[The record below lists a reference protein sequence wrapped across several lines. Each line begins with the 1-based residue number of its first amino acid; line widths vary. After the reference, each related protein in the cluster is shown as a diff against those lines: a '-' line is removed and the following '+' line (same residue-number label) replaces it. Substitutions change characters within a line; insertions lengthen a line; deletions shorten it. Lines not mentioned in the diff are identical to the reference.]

1 MKRILVL
8 GSGAQGST
16 VVRRLDLEPNV
27 EQIIVADYN
36 FASVEHL
43 CGMIKKGIAEQVDA
57 SSEEAIVALAKKY
70 DVEMIV
76 NALPLVFAKN
86 VLEAA
91 LKCKTHYQDFA
102 TGDNIVEDPNKERH
116 DNWLAGIEYE
126 YTHYREEFKKIGKL
140 AVIGTGSAPG
150 LMCVTAREAVK
161 YVDECDTIYMC
172 VYEGCESKRF
182 LPFWWSTEVAI
193 RDMNDDAYC
202 WINDEVV
209 RTPGFSHPF
218 TREWPEMGRPVTLY
232 DHSHDEP
239 VYVGLNSKE
248 FFKGCHNAFFKY
260 GGGGIEFAKP
270 LKEAGLISYEETD
283 FNGAKF
289 VPAKWVISKLPKA
302 PSTPEEVKEILD
314 EGLIEDAGAFVVEL
328 YGKKDGKP
336 VKVETHVM
344 APGCQEAYELT
355 GLSGEQYL
363 TGQSGF
369 LFTKLFVNGFMDQT
383 GLISS
388 DMLSDAQVDQYIK
401 YAEELKITMETTVSP
416 WWE

>member
-1 MKRILVL
+1 MERVLVL

-27 EQIIVADYN
+27 KQIIVADYN
-36 FASVEHL
+36 IDAVNHV
-43 CGMIKKGIAEQVDA
+43 CGMIKKGVPEQIDA

-70 DVEMIV
+70 DVELIV

-91 LKCKTHYQDFA
+91 LKVKCNYQDFA
-102 TGDNIVEDPNKERH
+102 TGDDIIEDPVPGRH

-126 YTHYREEFKKIGKL
+126 YTHYREEFKKIDKL
-140 AVIGTGSAPG
+140 AIIGTGSAPG

-161 YVDECDTIYMC
+161 YVDECETIYMC
-172 VYEGCESKRF
+172 VFEGVEAKRF
-182 LPFWWSTEVAI
+182 LPFWWSVDVAI

-202 WINDEVV
+202 WIDGEVV

-218 TREWPEMGRPVTLY
+218 TRNWPEMGRPVTLY

-239 VYVGLNSKE
+239 VYIGLNSKE
-248 FFKGCHNAFFKY
+248 FFKGCKNAFFKY

-270 LKEAGLISYEETD
+270 LKEANLITFEEVE
-283 FNGAKF
+283 FKGAKF
-289 VPAKWVISKLPKA
+289 IPGKWVISMLPKA

-314 EGLIEDAGAFVVEL
+314 EGLEEDSGAFVVEL
-328 YGKKDGKP
+328 YGTKDGKA
-336 VKVETHVM
+336 VKVETHVF

-369 LFTKLFVNGFMDQT
+369 LFTKLFVNGKMNQK

-388 DMLSDAQVDQYIK
+388 DMLSPEQHELYLK
-401 YAEELKITMETTVSP
+401 YAEELKITMETTVYP
-416 WWE
+416 HWE